1 MTTKLPPGMSFGDD
15 EGDILSTS
23 DWTHPEPKD
32 PQELLKEMKKDAD
45 K

>member
-1 MTTKLPPGMSFGDD
+1 MTTRLPPGMSLGDD

-23 DWTHPEPKD
+23 EWPHPEPKD
-32 PQELLKEMKKDAD
+32 PKTILKEMKDAD